1 MDSQRQE
8 LSYQGCM
15 PKRGRSA
22 SRLRPRDPFA
32 WPPGSAS
39 DTRRG
44 LACPVSTK
52 AKPFKVY
59 LKKTGGKSGYENNRG
74 NPRVLDCVFPVAAV

>member
-15 PKRGRSA
+15 PNWGRSA
-22 SRLRPRDPFA
+22 SRLGPRYRFS

-59 LKKTGGKSGYENNRG
+59 LKKTGGKSGYGNNQG
-74 NPRVLDCVFPVAAV
+74 NPQALDCVFPVAAV